1 MTVRN
6 IMINRY
12 NVLNIIVDCTIIYET
27 AEREKEDTKN
37 QGFWKIF
44 SIITQKKKM
53 PFISLE
59 RSVEIFSLAVMGIR
73 KRVEKRPL

>member
-37 QGFWKIF
+37 QGF
-44 SIITQKKKM
+44 
-53 PFISLE
+53 
-59 RSVEIFSLAVMGIR
+59 
-73 KRVEKRPL
+73 